1 MDFIEIGEAKY
12 DSQELTNIAAGNLFE
27 LGINGI
33 NSIDIHAPSNC
44 ITIGFDNSD
53 DANLA
58 HAIARTPPS
67 FNPNVFQSQNAVG
80 FLFELN
86 SVINSWGHDR

>member
-12 DSQELTNIAAGNLFE
+12 DSDELTRIAAGNLFE

-33 NSIDIHAPSNC
+33 NSIDIHAPSNS
-44 ITIGFDNSD
+44 ITIGFDNTE

-58 HAIARTPPS
+58 HAIAQTEPS
-67 FNPNVFQSQNAVG
+67 FNSTTLKSNDALG

-86 SVINSWGHDR
+86 SVLNSWSYDQ

>member
-1 MDFIEIGEAKY
+1 MQFIEIGEARY
-12 DSQELTNIAAGNLFE
+12 DSQQLTSIAAGNLFE

-33 NSIDIHAPSNC
+33 NSIDIHAPSNS
-44 ITIGFDNSD
+44 ITIGFDNTE

-58 HAIARTPPS
+58 HAIAQTEPS
-67 FNPNVFQSQNAVG
+67 FNTTTFKSNDALG

-86 SVINSWGHDR
+86 SVFNSWSHDQ

>member
-1 MDFIEIGEAKY
+1 MDFIEIGEARY
-12 DSQELTNIAAGNLFE
+12 DTQELTNLAAGNLFE

-33 NSIDIHAPSNC
+33 NSIDIHAPSNS
-44 ITIGFDNSD
+44 ITIGFDNTE

-58 HAIARTPPS
+58 HAIAQTEPS
-67 FNPNVFQSQNAVG
+67 CNTTTFKSNDALG

-86 SVINSWGHDR
+86 SVLNSWSHDQ

>member
-1 MDFIEIGEAKY
+1 MQFIEIGEAKY
-12 DSQELTNIAAGNLFE
+12 DSDELTKIAAGNLFE

-44 ITIGFDNSD
+44 ISIGFDNTE
-53 DANLA
+53 DASLV
-58 HAIARTPPS
+58 HAIAQTEPS
-67 FNPNVFQSQNAVG
+67 FNTTTFKSNDALG

-86 SVINSWGHDR
+86 SVFNSWSHDK